1 MNLFFRFRPGTNFLF
16 AGFVLLALTNSGLT
30 RWGQNTPPPPEVKIL
45 LHSAHP
51 PGNPPGEGM
60 LTVRG
65 NGLDKV
71 EEIRFQPAAK
81 DKKPTQIKLVKKEKV
96 APPANKTTARA
107 GEWQIQMETRA
118 LPVENGFFEF
128 LDKEKK
134 VLTRFPWENSY
145 RDYLPEKEPNNGLQ
159 EANAIPSGKWV
170 QGTIGSAKDVDVF
183 AWELPAGHS
192 KVEIQGN
199 RFAGFSLVDLFL
211 FIHNE
216 QGDLITEMAWTSKE
230 SLVLS
235 LPKPG
240 KYFFSFI
247 DINDTDS
254 IFHCYQ
260 FKLLPR

>member
-1 MNLFFRFRPGTNFLF
+1 MSRFVWLRPGTNFLF
-16 AGFVLLALTNSGLT
+16 AGLILLGLTNAGLT
-30 RWGQNTPPPPEVKIL
+30 RWAQKAPPQAEVNILVQSPPPMGIL
-45 LHSAHP
+45 
-51 PGNPPGEGM
+51 PGEGL
-60 LTVRG
+60 LTFRG
-65 NGLDKV
+65 NGLEKV
-71 EEIRFQPAAK
+71 EEIRFQPATK
-81 DKKPTQIKLVKKEKV
+81 DKKVTQLKLVKKEKV
-96 APPANKTTARA
+96 APPANKTPARA

-118 LPVENGFFEF
+118 LPVEDGFVEY

-145 RDYLPEKEPNNGLQ
+145 RDHIPEKEPNNGLL
-159 EANAIPSGKWV
+159 EANSVPSDKWV

-183 AWELPAGHS
+183 AWELPSGHS

-199 RFAGFSLVDLFL
+199 RFARFSLLDPFL
-211 FIHNE
+211 FIHND
-216 QGDLITEMAWTSKE
+216 QGDLITEMVWTSKE
-230 SLVLS
+230 TVVLS